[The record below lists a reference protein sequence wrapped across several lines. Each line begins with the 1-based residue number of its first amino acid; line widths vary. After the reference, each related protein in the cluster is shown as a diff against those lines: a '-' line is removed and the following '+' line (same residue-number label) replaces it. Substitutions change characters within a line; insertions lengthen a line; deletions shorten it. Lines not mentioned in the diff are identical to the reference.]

1 MVEGRFEE
9 WGCWF
14 GWDYC
19 VTMDVYSH
27 VLPIMHENAMSELDQ
42 AFARLSED
50 EKFGDSGDEDGLL

>member
-1 MVEGRFEE
+1 
-9 WGCWF
+9 
-14 GWDYC
+14 
-19 VTMDVYSH
+19 MDVYSH